1 MLDKNLHV
9 DINRPTWHESNLLI
23 AIEVSKRSWDL
34 DTKVGS
40 VLVDDFNHIIGTGYN
55 SFPRGFPDN
64 ELPNI
69 RDINR
74 SKHKFIIHSEV
85 NCIIN
90 TICNTFLYH
99 NGVTLYCTHRPCT
112 SCLKM
117 LINANV
123 KTIYTIADST
133 WSQVDEEKELFDML
147 IKYSNITYN
156 EIKMC

>member
-1 MLDKNLHV
+1 MLDKSLHV
-9 DINRPTWHESNLLI
+9 DIKRPTWHESNLLI

-55 SFPRGFPDN
+55 SFPRGFPDS

-69 RDINR
+69 RDVYR

-90 TICNTFLYH
+90 TICNTFLYPK
-99 NGVTLYCTHRPCT
+99 GVTLYCTHKPCT

-123 KTIYTIADST
+123 KRIYTIADST
-133 WSQVDEEKELFDML
+133 WSQLDEEKELFDIL
-147 IKYSNITYN
+147 IKYSNVVYD